1 LIAGE
6 RRIKTL
12 TMARI
17 PTETSLSRIKPL
29 ARLPVFF
36 ALEGRRVVIAGG
48 SEAAAW
54 KAELLAAAGAEV
66 ALYASDPSEELMR
79 VLDGLKSPRITLYE
93 RPWSVDILDGAALAI
108 LATENDAE
116 AQAFRCSA
124 KAAGVPC
131 NVVDRPAFCDF
142 SFGGIVNRSPLVIGI
157 STDGAAPVFGQA
169 IRAKIEAILPQGLT
183 QWAEAARQWRP
194 SVQALKL
201 SFQRRRAFWER
212 FTEKALSQPDD
223 APDEG
228 LRTTLLAT
236 SQNEASTPERG
247 SAVLVGAGPGDPE
260 LLTLKAVRA
269 LQSADIILYDDLVSR
284 AVLDF
289 ARREAKTML
298 VGKTGH
304 SPSCK
309 QEDIN
314 RLMVAFALQ
323 GKRVV
328 RLKSGD
334 PMVFGRAS
342 EELEACRE
350 AGVAVEV
357 IPGITT
363 AQGVASRIGR
373 SLTHRAIAR
382 RVQFLTGHDT
392 SGALPG
398 DIDWSAIADAN
409 ATTVVYMPAKTIRA
423 LSEAA
428 LRHGLPADIPAIAVY
443 NATRTDEKVIEGTI
457 ISLPD
462 LMQNSGGNGPV
473 IVLIGKAMKGAE
485 ANWAS
490 RWVKEPTPD
499 LAARALG

>member
-1 LIAGE
+1 MSRKPI
-6 RRIKTL
+6 
-12 TMARI
+12 
-17 PTETSLSRIKPL
+17 ETSLSRIQPL

-36 ALEGRRVVIAGG
+36 ALEHRRVVIAGG

-54 KAELLAAAGAEV
+54 KAELLAAAGATVE
-66 ALYASDPSEELMR
+66 LYAEHPSEELLA
-79 VLDGLKSPRITLYE
+79 VLASLSNDRIHLHH
-93 RPWSVDILDGAALAI
+93 RPWSLDVFKGAALAI

-116 AQAFRCSA
+116 AKAFRC
-124 KAAGVPC
+124 AAQASGIPC

-142 SFGGIVNRSPLVIGI
+142 SFGGIVNRSPLIISI

-169 IRAKIEAILPQGLT
+169 IRAKIEAMLPQGLT

-212 FTEKALSQPDD
+212 FTELALAHPNDTPNVAERD
-223 APDEG
+223 A
-228 LRTTLLAT
+228 LLAKSASDAT
-236 SQNEASTPERG
+236 SPERG

-304 SPSCK
+304 GPSCK

-314 RLMVAFALQ
+314 RLMVSFAQQ

-334 PMVFGRAS
+334 PMVFGRAT
-342 EELEACRE
+342 EELDACRL
-350 AGVAVEV
+350 AGVPVEV

-392 SGALPG
+392 SGKLPG
-398 DIDWSAIADAN
+398 DIDWSAIADQN
-409 ATTVVYMPAKTIRA
+409 ATTVVYMPAKTIRSLAESA
-423 LSEAA
+423 LK
-428 LRHGLPADIPAIAVY
+428 HGLPPDIPAIAVY
-443 NATRTDEKVIEGTI
+443 NATRTNELVIEAEI
-457 ISLPD
+457 ASLAD
-462 LMQNSGGNGPV
+462 RMEASGGSGPV

-490 RWVKEPTPD
+490 QWAPV
-499 LAARALG
+499 AAISEATRALG

>member
-1 LIAGE
+1 MSRKPI
-6 RRIKTL
+6 
-12 TMARI
+12 
-17 PTETSLSRIKPL
+17 ETSLSRIQPL

-36 ALEGRRVVIAGG
+36 ALEHRRVVIAGG

-54 KAELLAAAGAEV
+54 KAELLAAAGATVE
-66 ALYASDPSEELMR
+66 LYAEQPSEELLT
-79 VLDGLKSPRITLYE
+79 VLTSLSNDRIHLHH
-93 RPWSVDILDGAALAI
+93 RPWSLDVFKGAALAI

-116 AQAFRCSA
+116 AKAFRC
-124 KAAGVPC
+124 AAQASGIPC

-142 SFGGIVNRSPLVIGI
+142 SFGGIVNRSPLIISI

-169 IRAKIEAILPQGLT
+169 IRAKIEAMLPQGLT

-212 FTEKALSQPDD
+212 FTELALANPNDTPNEAERD
-223 APDEG
+223 A
-228 LRTTLLAT
+228 LLAKSASDAT
-236 SQNEASTPERG
+236 SPERG

-304 SPSCK
+304 GPSCK

-314 RLMVAFALQ
+314 RLMVSFAQQ

-334 PMVFGRAS
+334 PMVFGRAT
-342 EELEACRE
+342 EELDACRL
-350 AGVAVEV
+350 AGVPVEV

-392 SGALPG
+392 SGKLPS
-398 DIDWSAIADAN
+398 DIDWSAIADQN
-409 ATTVVYMPAKTIRA
+409 ATTVVYMPAKTIRSLAESA
-423 LSEAA
+423 LK
-428 LRHGLPADIPAIAVY
+428 HGLPPDIPAIAVY
-443 NATRTDEKVIEGTI
+443 NATRTNELVIEAEI
-457 ISLPD
+457 ASLAD
-462 LMQNSGGNGPV
+462 RMEALGGSGPV

-490 RWVKEPTPD
+490 QWAPV
-499 LAARALG
+499 AAISEATRALG

>member
-1 LIAGE
+1 MSRKPI
-6 RRIKTL
+6 
-12 TMARI
+12 
-17 PTETSLSRIKPL
+17 ETSLSRIQPL

-36 ALEGRRVVIAGG
+36 ALEHRRVVIAGG

-54 KAELLAAAGAEV
+54 KAELLAAAGATVE
-66 ALYASDPSEELMR
+66 LYAEQPSEELLT
-79 VLDGLKSPRITLYE
+79 VLTSLSNDRIHLHH
-93 RPWSVDILDGAALAI
+93 RPWSLDVFKGAALAI

-116 AQAFRCSA
+116 AKAFRC
-124 KAAGVPC
+124 AAQASGIPC

-142 SFGGIVNRSPLVIGI
+142 SFGGIVNRSPLIISI

-169 IRAKIEAILPQGLT
+169 IRAKIEAMLPQGLT

-212 FTEKALSQPDD
+212 FTELALANPNDTPNEAERD
-223 APDEG
+223 A
-228 LRTTLLAT
+228 LLAKSASDAT
-236 SQNEASTPERG
+236 SPERG

-269 LQSADIILYDDLVSR
+269 LQSADIILSDDLVSR

-304 SPSCK
+304 GPSCK

-314 RLMVAFALQ
+314 RLMVSFAQQ

-334 PMVFGRAS
+334 PMVFGRAT
-342 EELEACRE
+342 EELDACRL
-350 AGVAVEV
+350 AGVPVEV

-392 SGALPG
+392 SGKLPG
-398 DIDWSAIADAN
+398 DIDWSAIADQN
-409 ATTVVYMPAKTIRA
+409 ATTVVYMPAKTIRSLAESA
-423 LSEAA
+423 LK
-428 LRHGLPADIPAIAVY
+428 HGLPPDIPAIAVY
-443 NATRTDEKVIEGTI
+443 NATRTNELVIEAEI
-457 ISLPD
+457 ASLAD
-462 LMQNSGGNGPV
+462 RMEALGGSGPV

-490 RWVKEPTPD
+490 QWAPV
-499 LAARALG
+499 AAISEATRALG

>member
-1 LIAGE
+1 MSRKPI
-6 RRIKTL
+6 
-12 TMARI
+12 
-17 PTETSLSRIKPL
+17 ETSLSRIQPL

-36 ALEGRRVVIAGG
+36 ALEHRRVVIAGG

-54 KAELLAAAGAEV
+54 KAELLAAAGATVE
-66 ALYASDPSEELMR
+66 LYAEHPSEELLA
-79 VLDGLKSPRITLYE
+79 VLASLSNDRIHLHH
-93 RPWSVDILDGAALAI
+93 RPWSLDVLKGAALAI

-116 AQAFRCSA
+116 AKAFRC
-124 KAAGVPC
+124 AAQASGIPC

-142 SFGGIVNRSPLVIGI
+142 SFGGIVNRSPLIISI

-169 IRAKIEAILPQGLT
+169 IRAKIEAMLPQGLT

-212 FTEKALSQPDD
+212 FTELALAHPNDTPNEAERD
-223 APDEG
+223 A
-228 LRTTLLAT
+228 LLAKSASDAT
-236 SQNEASTPERG
+236 SPERG

-304 SPSCK
+304 GPSCK

-314 RLMVAFALQ
+314 RLMVSFAQQ

-334 PMVFGRAS
+334 PMVFGRAT
-342 EELEACRE
+342 EELDACRL
-350 AGVAVEV
+350 AGVPVEV

-392 SGALPG
+392 SGKLPG
-398 DIDWSAIADAN
+398 DIDWSAIADQN
-409 ATTVVYMPAKTIRA
+409 ATTVVYMPAKTIRSLAESA
-423 LSEAA
+423 LK
-428 LRHGLPADIPAIAVY
+428 HGLPPDIPAIAVY
-443 NATRTDEKVIEGTI
+443 NATRTNELVIEAEI
-457 ISLPD
+457 ASLAD
-462 LMQNSGGNGPV
+462 RMEASGGSGPV

-490 RWVKEPTPD
+490 QWAPV
-499 LAARALG
+499 AAISEATRALG

>member
-1 LIAGE
+1 MSRKPI
-6 RRIKTL
+6 
-12 TMARI
+12 
-17 PTETSLSRIKPL
+17 ETSLSRIQPL

-36 ALEGRRVVIAGG
+36 ALEHRRVVIAGG

-54 KAELLAAAGAEV
+54 KAELLAAAGATVE
-66 ALYASDPSEELMR
+66 LYAEQPSEELLT
-79 VLDGLKSPRITLYE
+79 VLTSLSNDRIHLHH
-93 RPWSVDILDGAALAI
+93 RPWSLDVFKGAALAI

-116 AQAFRCSA
+116 AKAFRC
-124 KAAGVPC
+124 AAQASGIPC

-142 SFGGIVNRSPLVIGI
+142 SFGGIVNRSPLIISI

-169 IRAKIEAILPQGLT
+169 IRAKIEAMLPQGLT

-212 FTEKALSQPDD
+212 FTELALANPNDTPNEAERD
-223 APDEG
+223 A
-228 LRTTLLAT
+228 LLAKSASDAT
-236 SQNEASTPERG
+236 SPERG

-304 SPSCK
+304 GPSCK

-314 RLMVAFALQ
+314 RLMVSFAQQ

-334 PMVFGRAS
+334 PMVFGRAT
-342 EELEACRE
+342 EELDACRL
-350 AGVAVEV
+350 AGVPVEV

-392 SGALPG
+392 SGKLPG
-398 DIDWSAIADAN
+398 DIDWSAIADQN
-409 ATTVVYMPAKTIRA
+409 ATTVVYMPAKTIRSLAESA
-423 LSEAA
+423 LK
-428 LRHGLPADIPAIAVY
+428 HGLPPDIPAIAVY
-443 NATRTDEKVIEGTI
+443 NATRTNELVIEAEI
-457 ISLPD
+457 ASLAD
-462 LMQNSGGNGPV
+462 RMEALGGSGPV

-490 RWVKEPTPD
+490 QWAPV
-499 LAARALG
+499 AAISEATRALG

>member
-1 LIAGE
+1 MS
-6 RRIKTL
+6 RK
-12 TMARI
+12 
-17 PTETSLSRIKPL
+17 PTETSIARIQPL

-54 KAELLAAAGAEV
+54 KAELLAAAGAQVE
-66 ALYASDPSEELMR
+66 LYAEHPSHELLS
-79 VLDGLKSPRITLYE
+79 VIASLANDRIDLRK
-93 RPWSVDILDGAALAI
+93 RPWSVEVIKGAALAI

-124 KAAGVPC
+124 QANGVPC

-142 SFGGIVNRSPLVIGI
+142 SFGGIVNRSPLIIGI

-169 IRAKIEAILPQGLT
+169 IRAKIEAMLPQGLT

-212 FTEKALSQPDD
+212 FTALALANPNETPNEAERD
-223 APDEG
+223 A
-228 LRTTLLAT
+228 LLAKSAQDAT
-236 SQNEASTPERG
+236 SPERG

-304 SPSCK
+304 GPSCK

-314 RLMVAFALQ
+314 RLMVSFAQQ

-334 PMVFGRAS
+334 PMVFGRAT
-342 EELEACRE
+342 EELEACRL
-350 AGVAVEV
+350 AGVPVEI

-392 SGALPG
+392 SGKLPG
-398 DIDWSAIADAN
+398 DIDWSAIADQN

-423 LSEAA
+423 LTEVA
-428 LRHGLPADIPAIAVY
+428 LRHGLPSNIPAIAVY
-443 NATRTDEKVIEGTI
+443 NATRTNELVVEADIA
-457 ISLPD
+457 SLPD
-462 LMQNSGGNGPV
+462 RMDATGVSGPV

-485 ANWAS
+485 ANWLGTWGAS
-490 RWVKEPTPD
+490 AYSDDTI
-499 LAARALG
+499 RAIG

>member
-1 LIAGE
+1 MSRKPI
-6 RRIKTL
+6 
-12 TMARI
+12 
-17 PTETSLSRIKPL
+17 ETSLSRIQPL

-36 ALEGRRVVIAGG
+36 ALDGRRVVVAGG

-54 KAELLAAAGAEV
+54 KAELLAAAGAKVE
-66 ALYASDPSEELMR
+66 LYAEHPDDELLT
-79 VLDGLKSPRITLYE
+79 VLETLANDRIDLRR
-93 RPWSVDILDGAALAI
+93 RPWSYDVIKGAALAI

-124 KAAGVPC
+124 QACGVPC

-142 SFGGIVNRSPLVIGI
+142 SFGGIVNRSPLIIGI

-169 IRAKIEAILPQGLT
+169 IRAKIEAMLPQGLT
-183 QWAEAARQWRP
+183 SWAEAARQWRP

-212 FTEKALSQPDD
+212 FTELALANPNDLPSEAERD
-223 APDEG
+223 A
-228 LRTTLLAT
+228 LLAKSMT
-236 SQNEASTPERG
+236 DAASPERG

-304 SPSCK
+304 GPSCK

-314 RLMVAFALQ
+314 RLMVSFAQQ

-334 PMVFGRAS
+334 PMVFGRAT
-342 EELEACRE
+342 EELEACRL
-350 AGVAVEV
+350 AGVPVEV

-373 SLTHRAIAR
+373 SLTHRALAR

-392 SGALPG
+392 SGQLPG
-398 DIDWSAIADAN
+398 DIDWSAIADQN

-423 LSEAA
+423 LSESA
-428 LRHGLPADIPAIAVY
+428 LKHGLPPDIPAIAVY
-443 NATRTDEKVIEGTI
+443 NATRTNELVIEAEI
-457 ISLPD
+457 AALAD
-462 LMQNSGGNGPV
+462 RMEASGGSGPV

-485 ANWAS
+485 ANWANLWASDHAQTQAS
-490 RWVKEPTPD
+490 R
-499 LAARALG
+499 AIG

>member
-1 LIAGE
+1 MSRKPI
-6 RRIKTL
+6 
-12 TMARI
+12 
-17 PTETSLSRIKPL
+17 ETSLSRIQPL

-36 ALEGRRVVIAGG
+36 ALEHRRVVIAGG

-54 KAELLAAAGAEV
+54 KAELLVAAGATVE
-66 ALYASDPSEELMR
+66 LYAEHPSEELLT
-79 VLDGLKSPRITLYE
+79 VLASLSNDRIHLHR
-93 RPWSVDILDGAALAI
+93 RPWSIDVIKGSALVI

-116 AQAFRCSA
+116 AKAFRCA
-124 KAAGVPC
+124 AQAAGIPC

-142 SFGGIVNRSPLVIGI
+142 SFGGIVNRSPLIISI

-169 IRAKIEAILPQGLT
+169 IRAKIEAMLPQGLS

-201 SFQRRRAFWER
+201 SLQRRRAFWER
-212 FTEKALSQPDD
+212 FTELALANPNDTPNEAERD
-223 APDEG
+223 A
-228 LRTTLLAT
+228 LLAK
-236 SQNEASTPERG
+236 SFSDASSPERG

-304 SPSCK
+304 GPSCK

-314 RLMVAFALQ
+314 RLMVSFAQQ

-334 PMVFGRAS
+334 PMVFGRAT
-342 EELEACRE
+342 EELEACRL
-350 AGVAVEV
+350 AGVPVEV

-373 SLTHRAIAR
+373 SLTHRSIAR

-392 SGALPG
+392 SGKLPG
-398 DIDWSAIADAN
+398 DIDWSAIADQN
-409 ATTVVYMPAKTIRA
+409 ATTVVYMPAKTIRSLAESA
-423 LSEAA
+423 LK
-428 LRHGLPADIPAIAVY
+428 HGLPPHIPAIAVY
-443 NATRTDEKVIEGTI
+443 NATRTNELVIEAEI
-457 ISLPD
+457 ASLAD
-462 LMQNSGGNGPV
+462 RMEASGGSGPV
-473 IVLIGKAMKGAE
+473 IVLIGNAMKGAE
-485 ANWAS
+485 ANWVNLWSADTALN
-490 RWVKEPTPD
+490 E
-499 LAARALG
+499 ANRAIG